1 MFTVF
6 RQHWPNAKVAVE
18 GLEAITDGLQAVE
31 NANVPFSQVVSCRFV
46 DNRVPFD
53 AVTQVM
59 RLTTNWSVVRVLNAC
74 PHL

>member
-6 RQHWPNAKVAVE
+6 HQRWPNAKLAVE
-18 GLEAITDGLQAVE
+18 RLEAITDGLQVLE

-46 DNRVPFD
+46 HNRVPFD

-59 RLTTNWSVVRVLNAC
+59 RLTAN
-74 PHL
+74 